1 MEKDLYSERIEKIS
15 KIRCIP
21 LYEDDILYYD
31 GKIFH
36 EQISSSKKIRT
47 RLRQNVKV
55 IIPKADFKSTLTDLM
70 DQSFKNYI
78 FKLKKY
84 NFKIKYF
91 DNWKLFIN
99 LSSK

>member
-36 EQISSSKKIRT
+36 EQISSSKKSRT

-55 IIPKADFKSTLTDLM
+55 IIPKADFKLNYLTLWIKVL
-70 DQSFKNYI
+70 KII
-78 FKLKKY
+78 FL
-84 NFKIKYF
+84 
-91 DNWKLFIN
+91 D
-99 LSSK
+99 